1 MTHEEI
7 KRHRVESVLKEIIP
21 EALGSLDDERINGL
35 SVTDVVCSKGRSD
48 AKVYM
53 DTSFLTEKEQGE
65 ALKQLRTV
73 AGYIQNHCK
82 QSEGWFKA
90 PRFTFE
96 FDHQLEKVSRIEDL
110 FKQIEGRHSSKK
122 NEDSEDES

>member
-48 AKVYM
+48 AKVYL
-53 DTSFLTEKEQGE
+53 DTSFLNEKEQGE

-96 FDHQLEKVSRIEDL
+96 FDHQLEKVTRIEDL
-110 FKQIEGRHSSKK
+110 FKQIEGRKSK
-122 NEDSEDES
+122 NEDDQDES

>member
-21 EALGSLDDERINGL
+21 EALSSLDDERINGL
-35 SVTDVVCSKGRSD
+35 TVTDVVCSKGRSD
-48 AKVYM
+48 AKVYL
-53 DTSFLTEKEQGE
+53 DTSFLSEKEQRE

-73 AGYIQNHCK
+73 SGYIQNHCK

-90 PRFTFE
+90 PRFTFA

-110 FKQIEGRHSSKK
+110 FKQIGTRNTKDDEEST
-122 NEDSEDES
+122 DES

>member
-21 EALGSLDDERINGL
+21 EAFGSLDDERINGL

-48 AKVYM
+48 AKVYL

-110 FKQIEGRHSSKK
+110 FKQIENRNKG
-122 NEDSEDES
+122 EDEESNDES

>member
-1 MTHEEI
+1 MTQEEI

-48 AKVYM
+48 AKVYL
-53 DTSFLTEKEQGE
+53 DKSFLNLKEQGE
-65 ALKQLRTV
+65 ALKQLRIV

-96 FDHQLEKVSRIEDL
+96 FDEQLEKQSRMEEL
-110 FKQIEGRHSSKK
+110 FKQISTEKEGEES
-122 NEDSEDES
+122 DES

>member
-48 AKVYM
+48 AKVYL
-53 DTSFLTEKEQGE
+53 DTSFLNEKEQGE
-65 ALKQLRTV
+65 ALRQLRTV

-110 FKQIEGRHSSKK
+110 FKQIEGRNKGE
-122 NEDSEDES
+122 NDES

>member
-21 EALGSLDDERINGL
+21 EALGTLDDERINGL
-35 SVTDVVCSKGRSD
+35 TVTDVVCSKGRSD
-48 AKVYM
+48 AKVYL
-53 DTSFLTEKEQGE
+53 DTSFLSEKEQGE

-110 FKQIEGRHSSKK
+110 FKQIEGRHSSKDEGSE
-122 NEDSEDES
+122 NES

>member
-110 FKQIEGRHSSKK
+110 FKQIEGRNGSKK
-122 NEDSEDES
+122 SEDSEDES

>member
-35 SVTDVVCSKGRSD
+35 SVTDVICSKGRSD

-53 DTSFLTEKEQGE
+53 DTSFLTEKEQNE

-110 FKQIEGRHSSKK
+110 FKQIEGRNGKK

>member
-21 EALGSLDDERINGL
+21 EALGTLDDERINGL

-48 AKVYM
+48 AKVYL
-53 DTSFLTEKEQGE
+53 DTSFLNEKEQGE
-65 ALKQLRTV
+65 ALRQLRTV

-110 FKQIEGRHSSKK
+110 FKQIEGRNSK
-122 NEDSEDES
+122 NEDDQDES

>member
-1 MTHEEI
+1 MTQEEI

-21 EALGSLDDERINGL
+21 EALGTLDDERINGL

-48 AKVYM
+48 ARVYM
-53 DTSFLTEKEQGE
+53 DKSFLNDKEQGE
-65 ALKQLRTV
+65 ALKQLRRV

-90 PRFTFE
+90 PRFVFE
-96 FDHQLEKVSRIEDL
+96 FDAQPEHQSRMEDL
-110 FKQIEGRHSSKK
+110 FTQIASRKK
-122 NEDSEDES
+122 PEDDTDES